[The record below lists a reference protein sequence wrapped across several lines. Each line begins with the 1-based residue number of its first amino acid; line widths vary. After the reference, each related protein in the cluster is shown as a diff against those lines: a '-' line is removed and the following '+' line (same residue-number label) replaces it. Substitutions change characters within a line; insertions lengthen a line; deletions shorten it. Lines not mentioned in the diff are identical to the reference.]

1 MYAIRPY
8 GLPAGLRLFRVLSL
22 ASPEEAALIGVGGA
36 TADDD
41 EQLFEG
47 GQGGEE
53 ECNAQDCR
61 RYGAAPD
68 DAHE

>member
-8 GLPAGLRLFRVLSL
+8 GLPAGLRLFRFLSL
-22 ASPEEAALIGVGGA
+22 AFPEEAALIGVGGT

-53 ECNAQDCR
+53 ECNAQGCR